1 MRLQAKEDEV
11 YHLMDLK
18 EWFSILIGLGSFF
31 EGIALYFFIFR
42 IRVWDL
48 AYLCVALIL
57 GILFLLRQTASISRR
72 IMEAEYCYME
82 RNQIAL
88 PSPSRRKGR
97 YESCRIFYQEIDKI
111 VEGSRRGIPEFYV
124 VLKETDQERESFFLL
139 DDEEQK
145 RNIFCVRSFG
155 FDHEDFIHFYRKFRW
170 NVPGRVRIIGT
181 KNQEVW
187 NLRKPN
193 TGICLMAAL
202 FLAMWFPN
210 FWK

>member
-1 MRLQAKEDEV
+1 MCVCRQKKIEV

-82 RNQIAL
+82 LEPDSLAVCQ
-88 PSPSRRKGR
+88 PEKMEDMSPA
-97 YESCRIFYQEIDKI
+97 
-111 VEGSRRGIPEFYV
+111 V
-124 VLKETDQERESFFLL
+124 FLSG
-139 DDEEQK
+139 K
-145 RNIFCVRSFG
+145 
-155 FDHEDFIHFYRKFRW
+155 
-170 NVPGRVRIIGT
+170 
-181 KNQEVW
+181 
-187 NLRKPN
+187 
-193 TGICLMAAL
+193 
-202 FLAMWFPN
+202 
-210 FWK
+210 